1 MRVGLNTAS
10 LASTTRDK
18 KEARMMSTVTFLEQ
32 FSSNTG
38 KLESGGERCFRVVVQ
53 LTEMK
58 PLEITLP

>member
-18 KEARMMSTVTFLEQ
+18 KEARMMTVTFLEQ